1 MYIITGSL
9 GLIGYSAS
17 IYFLNKGIKVLGVDN
32 DLRSYFFWKI
42 GSNNWKKKFLKQ
54 NKLYDHFNVDIRNK
68 KKIFDIFKKNSKKI
82 KAIIHTAAQPSH
94 DWAAKE
100 PFVDYNVNT
109 TGTLNLL
116 EAFKKVYIEDIF
128 TVKTRASR
136 MEYWGGELI
145 AIPGMFVVVFI
156 SYFISIGLG
165 DLISNILIFWSSVA
179 TITVSIRRMHDV
191 GKSGWVLLWNLTI
204 IGTLYTFVLSV
215 TQSEQE
221 DNEWGSPRPHTIL
234 NNNSS
239 EEEAQKETG
248 E

>member
-1 MYIITGSL
+1 MN
-9 GLIGYSAS
+9 LI
-17 IYFLNKGIKVLGVDN
+17 
-32 DLRSYFFWKI
+32 
-42 GSNNWKKKFLKQ
+42 
-54 NKLYDHFNVDIRNK
+54 
-68 KKIFDIFKKNSKKI
+68 
-82 KAIIHTAAQPSH
+82 
-94 DWAAKE
+94 
-100 PFVDYNVNT
+100 
-109 TGTLNLL
+109 